1 MLWRLVAAPAHAPP
15 QPEAAPPPTLPSR
28 AWRPQGGGTL
38 TGNAAAWRNHGT
50 QARRLEQNPNP

>member
-28 AWRPQGGGTL
+28 AWRPQGR
-38 TGNAAAWRNHGT
+38 GNAAAWRNHGT